1 MRLILT
7 TLALLILFPN
17 MNAQHGLS
25 AGLSTQLINTRMVDF
40 GGRNIGTKGA
50 YRPATNLFVEYELGR
65 RCAFQTG
72 LGYAMMTQNS
82 DQFKNNF
89 HYLAMPL
96 YFKIGRLSEDKR
108 IAFNT
113 LLGTNL
119 HYLFGAQHVYQDET
133 RQDIIDLSQRYHFD
147 VVVEAG
153 INIKISEK
161 IRLDVYTILSAGS
174 YINKI
179 TPAQLYLNNLNSG
192 YGANLCYKI
201 R

>member
-7 TLALLILFPN
+7 TFALLILLPN

-40 GGRNIGTKGA
+40 SAKNISTQGA
-50 YRPATNLFVEYELGR
+50 YRPATTLFVEYEFGR
-65 RCAFQTG
+65 KCAFQSG
-72 LGYAMMTQNS
+72 LGYTMMTQNS

-96 YFKIGRLSEDKR
+96 YFKTGRLSEDKW

-113 LLGTNL
+113 LFGFNL
-119 HYLFGAQHVYQDET
+119 HYLLGARHVYRDET
-133 RQDIIDLSQRYHFD
+133 KQDINDLSQQYHFD
-147 VVVEAG
+147 AVLGAG

-161 IRLDVYTILSAGS
+161 IRLDVFTIFSAGT

-179 TPAQLYLNNLNSG
+179 TPAQLYLNNINYG
-192 YGANLCYKI
+192 FGANLCYKI